1 MKKGLFALAISIGLI
16 GCAEQD
22 NNSTTTQV
30 KQPFPNE
37 VVVYSARAEH
47 LIKPLFDEF
56 TKQTGIGVKFQT
68 GNANAL
74 VERIKAEGDQ
84 SPADILM
91 TVDAGNLWY
100 AASQGLFQPL
110 NSARIASQIPAHLR
124 DPNNLWTGLSVRAR
138 TIVYSSERVDPQQ
151 LSSYEDLGS
160 AKWQG
165 RLCLRT
171 SGSVYNKSLV
181 AAMIAHDGE
190 QQTEQTLKNW
200 VGNLASKPQ
209 AKDSQV
215 LDAILAGQCDVGIVN
230 TYYFGRMQ
238 ADKPDMP
245 LKLFWANQASTGT
258 HINVSGAGI
267 LNSAKNYDGAVKLL
281 EWLASDDAQ
290 GIYGALN
297 KEYPANPKIRV
308 DAQVDSWGRFKQDD
322 LNLSR
327 VGELQQQATMLINRA
342 GYE

>member
-1 MKKGLFALAISIGLI
+1 MKKGFVALAMTIGLV

-22 NNSTTTQV
+22 NNTTTQLT
-30 KQPFPNE
+30 QPFPNE

-74 VERIKAEGDQ
+74 VERLKAEGDQ

-100 AASQGLFQPL
+100 AASQNLFQPL
-110 NSARIASQIPAHLR
+110 NSAHISNQIPAHLR

-151 LSSYEDLGS
+151 LSRYEDLG
-160 AKWQG
+160 AEQWKG

-190 QQTEQTLKNW
+190 QKTEQTLKNW
-200 VGNLASKPQ
+200 VANLAAKPQ

-238 ADKPDMP
+238 AEKPDVA
-245 LKLFWANQASTGT
+245 LKLFWANQATTGT

-267 LNSAKNYDGAVKLL
+267 LKNAKNREGAVKLL
-281 EWLASDDAQ
+281 EWLASDQAQ

-297 KEYPANPKIRV
+297 KEYPANPKINV
-308 DAQVDSWGRFKQDD
+308 DAQVDSWGRFKQDN

-327 VGELQQQATMLINRA
+327 VGELQQAATMLINRA